1 MASGLNFCGNTYS
14 LQKLIETKNL
24 KTKIILHG
32 GLGNQLFQWAFGHRV
47 GICGSEIEFIFY
59 QRENN
64 VSHAKTSLKEFLSN
78 CQHGHFLESIKSQSK
93 LKRVIQDPTFSR
105 NLFRLFPSYIL
116 STDTNPFLQVSSEIA
131 AKKQFNFGYYQNWR
145 LVEPIAGV
153 IGPEIWQALN
163 GRVKTKR
170 ETELYGSEVIH
181 IRQNDIQS
189 QDHKLKLGLLS
200 EDYYQ
205 SLPKR
210 TDLRRIVLT
219 DDVKGAREV
228 LKGLEIDEIFG
239 PEQLDT
245 YEALGVMANSTSL
258 FTANSTLSWWGGFLA
273 QSHGADVYIP
283 DPFFRNFYPEQERP
297 FAYPGFSLIDSRFMP
312 PTDPN

>member
-32 GLGNQLFQWAFGHRV
+32 GLGNQLFQWVFGHRV

-78 CQHGHFLESIKSQSK
+78 CQHGHFLEPIKSQSK

-105 NLFRLFPSYIL
+105 NPFRFLPSYTL
-116 STDTNPFLQVSSEIA
+116 STDSNPFLQVSPEIA
-131 AKKQFNFGYYQNWR
+131 AKKKFNFGYYQNWR

-153 IGPEIWQALN
+153 IGPEIWQALDE
-163 GRVKTKR
+163 RVKTER

-181 IRQNDIQS
+181 IRQNDTKS

-210 TDLRRIVLT
+210 SDLRRIVLT

-228 LKGLEIDEIFG
+228 LKGIEIDEIFG

-245 YEALGVMANSTSL
+245 YETLGVMANSASL

-273 QSHGADVYIP
+273 QGHGAIVYIP
-283 DPFFRNFYPEQERP
+283 NPFFREFCPDP
-297 FAYPGFSLIDSRFMP
+297 KLSFAYPGFRMIKSDFL
-312 PTDPN
+312 